1 MEPTKSTSRY
11 ILTALAIILVI
22 TAFVLV
28 GLNALNIEQRL
39 GLSSGVW
46 GTDSAQL
53 EENYRL
59 GYLAAREKYKSMCPM
74 VERQGS
80 SISGTVTS
88 VTSDSLTI
96 EQDFFDTDELVDGVS
111 NLRHAKISA
120 NANIQAHTA
129 KDPEILNKELAALK
143 PGSES
148 QPPAPF
154 TVTNIKLS
162 DIKPGDRVVMTSDT
176 ELRLAEEFIALT
188 VNLTR

>member
-39 GLSSGVW
+39 GLSPGIW

-59 GYLAAREKYKSMCPM
+59 GYLAAREKYKGICPS

-80 SISGTVTS
+80 IISGIVDS
-88 VTSDSLTI
+88 VEGDSLTI
-96 EQDFFDTDELVDGVS
+96 TQDYFDTDEKVDGIS
-111 NLRHAKISA
+111 DTRHANITANTKIEL
-120 NANIQAHTA
+120 HTQ
-129 KDPEILNKELAALK
+129 KDQEVLSKELAAFK
-143 PGSES
+143 PGPDST
-148 QPPAPF
+148 PPAPF
-154 TVTNIKLS
+154 ILSNIKLS
-162 DIKPGDRVVMTSDT
+162 DIKPGDRVNVISDS
-176 ELRLAEEFIALT
+176 ELRLAEEFTALT
-188 VNLTR
+188 INVSR

>member
-1 MEPTKSTSRY
+1 MESTKSTSRY

-39 GLSSGVW
+39 GLSTGW
-46 GTDSAQL
+46 GNSAQL
-53 EENYRL
+53 EEHYRL
-59 GYLAAREKYKSMCPM
+59 GYQAAREKYKSMCPM
-74 VERQGS
+74 VEKQGS
-80 SISGTVTS
+80 TISGTVTS

-120 NANIQAHTA
+120 NAKIQAHTA

-188 VNLTR
+188 INLTR